1 MYLAL
6 EPRPLFYKQFFQLW
20 PNVVFQLDYILRE
33 SIIVKI
39 HVHFYLK
46 NFIRKSK
53 KALVALV
60 YVFTP
65 AHKWK

>member
-1 MYLAL
+1 MWRLTSAI
-6 EPRPLFYKQFFQLW
+6 FYKHFFQLW

-33 SIIVKI
+33 SIIYKI

-53 KALVALV
+53 KAITLVD
-60 YVFTP
+60 VFSP
-65 AHKWK
+65 AQ